1 MPYNNQ
7 NYQNR
12 YYQPFQEEQ
21 QEPVASVSEESLHEI
36 REYNDTK
43 DKIKMIQA
51 EIVNATT
58 ENDLL
63 FHMGNLYMLLQ
74 AADHIWLGI
83 AEVVKHQV
91 DVRKLS
97 SLPFEYKNEFR
108 TFAEK
113 VKTYIEYKKN
123 PAKFYEDPDEEF
135 ETYISMSP
143 AAQFNW
149 LKEQM
154 DKIINDA
161 LDQWVKFAAKIDFGM
176 PIELKESKNFFFK
189 ATQALQIRF
198 TEEDYKEY
206 LNVANT
212 TYKQIAYVFAL
223 YKVREGGHIQCAI
236 SGEFNHGKSTAAL
249 LIALWD
255 SRFTRLIMKRIKPK
269 LYKQMHDQIRFS
281 VEDNVV
287 ISERDPASKYI
298 MHPKPLNP
306 LVIDEAYLFAT
317 TADAT
322 STKFRRLRDALIQN
336 RKQSPSFYWIY
347 ANFFKMPNAFTEL
360 MLAWI
365 HKTSKNIGEVVIP
378 STQIQLPEKF
388 DKMRIQK
395 YAKHPES
402 FRVAIKFHPAF
413 VGEIRTKQLKG
424 KTWERY
430 LEKYQKY
437 QTTTDEIAKKPTN
450 QKISFLTQIDALITK
465 HVINV
470 NSKEDI
476 QKFIKRLLL
485 AEPNI
490 DENSATVLSADLATE
505 YQEWKEEKVSEKLV
519 EKLNTFLI
527 NKNKMIGDEAWTQ

>member
-149 LKEQM
+149 LKE
-154 DKIINDA
+154 
-161 LDQWVKFAAKIDFGM
+161 
-176 PIELKESKNFFFK
+176 
-189 ATQALQIRF
+189 
-198 TEEDYKEY
+198 
-206 LNVANT
+206 
-212 TYKQIAYVFAL
+212 
-223 YKVREGGHIQCAI
+223 
-236 SGEFNHGKSTAAL
+236 
-249 LIALWD
+249 
-255 SRFTRLIMKRIKPK
+255 
-269 LYKQMHDQIRFS
+269 
-281 VEDNVV
+281 
-287 ISERDPASKYI
+287 
-298 MHPKPLNP
+298 
-306 LVIDEAYLFAT
+306 
-317 TADAT
+317 
-322 STKFRRLRDALIQN
+322 
-336 RKQSPSFYWIY
+336 
-347 ANFFKMPNAFTEL
+347 
-360 MLAWI
+360 
-365 HKTSKNIGEVVIP
+365 
-378 STQIQLPEKF
+378 
-388 DKMRIQK
+388 
-395 YAKHPES
+395 
-402 FRVAIKFHPAF
+402 
-413 VGEIRTKQLKG
+413 
-424 KTWERY
+424 
-430 LEKYQKY
+430 
-437 QTTTDEIAKKPTN
+437 
-450 QKISFLTQIDALITK
+450 
-465 HVINV
+465 
-470 NSKEDI
+470 
-476 QKFIKRLLL
+476 
-485 AEPNI
+485 
-490 DENSATVLSADLATE
+490 
-505 YQEWKEEKVSEKLV
+505 
-519 EKLNTFLI
+519 
-527 NKNKMIGDEAWTQ
+527 